1 MKNIVMRF
9 ILLVVLILGGCHI
22 FIGCQQ
28 QVDDFEVKS
37 VLPYLSIEG
46 DLDNLNLS
54 KGEMK
59 ILFEALGRINVE
71 EKDGLYQLKE
81 KSGAEINISEKLYK
95 FFSAKIEYE
104 NQVLIS
110 TPLVYLRPR
119 TRTIEEFGGDKEP
132 TDCVAHTIADVL
144 GHYGINDSFNDVSSW
159 IEDGYGEN
167 GVPGGSYYE
176 VMDYYFIGEPISIPN
191 YHDDYSFIDDSSV
204 VVVGVIGRPE
214 GGVAHSVEKLKIEN
228 NNVIYKDNQNDG
240 QWRYCCITDIRYL
253 YRIDGVRE

>member
-176 VMDYYFIGEPISIPN
+176 VMDYYFIGEPISIP
-191 YHDDYSFIDDSSV
+191 
-204 VVVGVIGRPE
+204 
-214 GGVAHSVEKLKIEN
+214 KLS
-228 NNVIYKDNQNDG
+228 
-240 QWRYCCITDIRYL
+240 R
-253 YRIDGVRE
+253 